1 MPGEEIGSPA
11 WSPDGTRI
19 AYVQLKQIFVVN
31 EDGSG
36 RTAVVTMTGRA
47 FPYHPSWTPDGSRLV
62 YAAGGWV
69 YVVGLDGSAPA
80 PLVKGFY
87 PTLSPDGI
95 TIAYAWG
102 FNLHSPKGCTIRVTT
117 AAGSHDTSLIDL
129 ATAWPG
135 PKTCALTDLAWSP
148 DGTRLAAVVV
158 RQPTPRSE
166 IHSAVFV
173 VKADGSSARLFTAWS
188 GNTGWWGLTW
198 QPVPSP
204 RANTRPVFQRSVT
217 IGGLSITSP
226 SDWVLVDYLGLWN
239 ADAISL
245 DSTAVPVLELTNFD
259 PGLSTPVCDTAPGG
273 PTRLPADGAAI
284 LAVVGNGGGYIDDS
298 CGRDIAASASGT
310 ISFGG
315 QVPYP
320 YRFVLAMGPNV
331 TERDRTDAWAIWR
344 SLTWITSLYPYAR
357 GAPPRY
363 VLDGYRDGLDG
374 YRDGTDWWL
383 LEARPVRG
391 GVALSE
397 SDIEPR
403 NGNESSTHFY
413 SSLPSGSA
421 IYAKH
426 EDRFGVVA
434 QDAAKVKFYRERGGA
449 PIEGR
454 VLDLPPGLPFPFD
467 AWWFGPQ
474 LRQNWSGETVA
485 VGHDGTILG
494 STVSPLVQS
503 LRVGTLRAFG
513 ARWLVKDS
521 RSANGWHAQAC
532 VEPTSAPTSQPCDR
546 RLGGGLFVQ
555 TFSEPVPASFLS
567 VDVSS
572 DIRLEIRMRNG
583 TRLLPVRFPAWN
595 DAAVAV
601 FVLEGTGS
609 GRLIYHYSDNGA
621 EHVYKGPAVRWPAPG

>member
-1 MPGEEIGSPA
+1 M
-11 WSPDGTRI
+11 
-19 AYVQLKQIFVVN
+19 
-31 EDGSG
+31 
-36 RTAVVTMTGRA
+36 
-47 FPYHPSWTPDGSRLV
+47 
-62 YAAGGWV
+62 
-69 YVVGLDGSAPA
+69 
-80 PLVKGFY
+80 
-87 PTLSPDGI
+87 
-95 TIAYAWG
+95 
-102 FNLHSPKGCTIRVTT
+102 
-117 AAGSHDTSLIDL
+117 
-129 ATAWPG
+129 PG
-135 PKTCALTDLAWSP
+135 PKRCEVAEGLAWSP
-148 DGTRLAAVVV
+148 DGTRLAALVL
-158 RQPTPRSE
+158 RQPTPRSR
-166 IHSAVFV
+166 ITVAVFV
-173 VKADGSSARLFTAWS
+173 VKADGSSARLFTPWGAH
-188 GNTGWWGLTW
+188 TGWWGLTW
-198 QPVPSP
+198 QPVPLP
-204 RANTRPVFQRSVT
+204 PANTRPVFQRAAT

-239 ADAISL
+239 ADAVPL
-245 DSTAVPVLELTNFD
+245 DHTAVPVLELTNFD

-273 PTRLPADGAAI
+273 PTRLPDDGVAI
-284 LAVVGNGGGYIDDS
+284 LAMVGNGAGNIDDS
-298 CGRDIAASASGT
+298 CGRDIAASTSGT

-315 QVPYP
+315 PVP

-331 TERDRTDAWAIWR
+331 TERDRTDAEQIWR

-357 GAPPRY
+357 GEPPRY
-363 VLDGYRDGLDG
+363 VLDGYRDGP
-374 YRDGTDWWL
+374 DWWL

-434 QDAAKVKFYRERGGA
+434 QDAAKVEFYRERGGA
-449 PIEGR
+449 PIAGR

-467 AWWFGPQ
+467 AWWFVPQ
-474 LRQNWSGETVA
+474 LGQNWDGETVA

-521 RSANGWHAQAC
+521 QSANGWHAQAC
-532 VEPTSAPTSQPCDR
+532 VEPPSAPTSQPCDR

-595 DAAVAV
+595 NAAVAV

-621 EHVYKGPAVRWPAPG
+621 EKVYKGPAVRWPSPG